1 VALPGIFTLT
11 DEGTSEEER
20 RRLQEIAQ
28 LIVHQA
34 TTAPKLVFAEG
45 QEAQL
50 PDLVYQLL
58 RDAVRTLARG
68 EAVSLIPL
76 HQQLTTQQAADLL
89 GVSRQYLVRLLD
101 RGAIPFQRAGSHR
114 RVIYADLLAYQR
126 ERKQERREALREITR
141 LSEELGLYD
150 R

>member
-1 VALPGIFTLT
+1 MALPGTFTLT

-28 LIVHQA
+28 FFVQQGTA
-34 TTAPKLVFAEG
+34 APKLVFTEG

-50 PDLVYQLL
+50 PDLVYRIL

-68 EAVSLIPL
+68 EGVSLIPL
-76 HQQLTTQQAADLL
+76 HRQLTTQQAADLL

-101 RGAIPFQRAGSHR
+101 RGAIPFQRAGTHR